1 MDVLNVNTIPNPSGL
16 DAQVTGSPQ
25 LVDGVVYKALRIDG
39 ARQKI
44 KVSGPGHRNECFGDL
59 TLCPEGKDN
68 FLKCIIFG
76 KTISYL
82 KNERNMAHIQY

>member
-1 MDVLNVNTIPNPSGL
+1 MYKKNLLSFLDTDMYYHLPMDVLNINMIPNPSGL

-59 TLCPEGKDN
+59 NLCPEGK
-68 FLKCIIFG
+68 
-76 KTISYL
+76 S
-82 KNERNMAHIQY
+82 